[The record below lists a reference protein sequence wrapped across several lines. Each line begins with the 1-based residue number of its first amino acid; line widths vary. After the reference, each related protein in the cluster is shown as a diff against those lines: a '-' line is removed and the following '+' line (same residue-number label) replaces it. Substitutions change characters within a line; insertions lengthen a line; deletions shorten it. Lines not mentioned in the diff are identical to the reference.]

1 MSNWAGVAQI
11 DHLDQETLEGLAR
24 TCTRPRKGV
33 RYKDPQSVK
42 ALFKAARVSGSAPAW
57 KAALKAR
64 TAARKKWEYERL
76 VRAAEGDWQTFK
88 ELRPTKHEGWDV
100 HFAEVQSEDPQST
113 WLLSMREGRLH
124 RTFEEAELKS
134 ALSGLRRGRA
144 VGIDHTSAEL
154 LLAVADL
161 PGGLSHLLEWYNR
174 VLTTQ
179 VIPKQWNRP
188 VLVLLPKLPAPMVP
202 KDLRPIALGSAVSKV
217 FSKMLMA
224 RIARGVAPKTP
235 AQCAAP
241 GRQTGDYLYTLWRLM
256 ELSREWGAGFA
267 AIKLDLSKAFD
278 CLSREA
284 LLRKMRPLVSCGAE
298 FVCWQQLLTNIE
310 GILQSPWGFVAG
322 VALAEASVEYDWSG
336 QQRVFQGMEHE
347 QMLYMDD
354 GFLWTPTVA
363 DLRSRILQLGVVLRR
378 YGLRLNLAKC
388 QLYCS
393 PYCTGPHAME
403 LEGVQLVAVDSLDVM
418 GLKMKVGMSVYELV
432 SPLAARAREKF
443 WAVKYIYS
451 TL

>member
-154 LLAVADL
+154 LFGGCGFA
-161 PGGLSHLLEWYNR
+161 GGLSHLLEWYNR

-179 VIPKQWNRP
+179 VIPKQWNKTGPSATTQAARP
-188 VLVLLPKLPAPMVP
+188 YGPEGPAAHRFRIGGKQGLLQDAHGQ
-202 KDLRPIALGSAVSKV
+202 DSERGSSEDAGAV
-217 FSKMLMA
+217 
-224 RIARGVAPKTP
+224 
-235 AQCAAP
+235 
-241 GRQTGDYLYTLWRLM
+241 
-256 ELSREWGAGFA
+256 
-267 AIKLDLSKAFD
+267 
-278 CLSREA
+278 
-284 LLRKMRPLVSCGAE
+284 
-298 FVCWQQLLTNIE
+298 
-310 GILQSPWGFVAG
+310 
-322 VALAEASVEYDWSG
+322 
-336 QQRVFQGMEHE
+336 
-347 QMLYMDD
+347 
-354 GFLWTPTVA
+354 
-363 DLRSRILQLGVVLRR
+363 
-378 YGLRLNLAKC
+378 
-388 QLYCS
+388 CS
-393 PYCTGPHAME
+393 PRSSDRRLPLHS
-403 LEGVQLVAVDSLDVM
+403 LEVDGIV
-418 GLKMKVGMSVYELV
+418 
-432 SPLAARAREKF
+432 
-443 WAVKYIYS
+443 
-451 TL
+451 